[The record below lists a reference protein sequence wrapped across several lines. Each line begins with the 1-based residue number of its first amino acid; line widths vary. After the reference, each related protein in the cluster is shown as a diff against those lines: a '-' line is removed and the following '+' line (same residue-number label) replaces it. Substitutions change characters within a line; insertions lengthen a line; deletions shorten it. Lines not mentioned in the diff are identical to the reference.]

1 MKERKKFAKFY
12 MAISEMVIKMNPNKI
27 IENLI
32 HDSTIKLPEDTMQK
46 FSEKIEE
53 RPEKGTIV
61 ECAYLKG
68 FFQVIRV
75 TEEDRI
81 EIKRLGSEIDYQCVD
96 RKFLAKS
103 KVNRQVLRTLY
114 GD

>member
-1 MKERKKFAKFY
+1 
-12 MAISEMVIKMNPNKI
+12 MNPNKI

-32 HDSTIKLPEDTMQK
+32 EANTIRLPGDIMQK
-46 FSEKIEE
+46 FSSKIEKE
-53 RPEKGTIV
+53 PKTGTIV

-68 FFQVIRV
+68 FFKVVRV
-75 TEEDRI
+75 TEEGRI

-96 RKFLAKS
+96 RKFLVKS
-103 KVNRQVLRTLY
+103 KVNNQVLRTLY